1 MALFGEGD
9 EEATG
14 TEADGGAKGDEHGKG
29 GPGAAKKK
37 KVKTEHILIV
47 LGVVGV
53 VLTFIVYKRSSSTAA
68 TTTTAPAS
76 TTTTPSVAGSSG
88 GGGAGA
94 GSYQEQE
101 AESIQSALTGFQT
114 YLSNL
119 SSADVGGTGSGTPSS
134 SSSSTT
140 PLNGTVYTAVTGSG
154 TPSGWGNAGESLF
167 YSLPGGGYAPT
178 AGWSPTTAYSTLPTQ
193 AGGQPLPANST
204 LFTSGPTTQ
213 MTAAT

>member
-1 MALFGEGD
+1 MEL
-9 EEATG
+9 
-14 TEADGGAKGDEHGKG
+14 
-29 GPGAAKKK
+29 
-37 KVKTEHILIV
+37 L
-47 LGVVGV
+47 
-53 VLTFIVYKRSSSTAA
+53 
-68 TTTTAPAS
+68 APAFAESCLPS
-76 TTTTPSVAGSSG
+76 TSVAGSSG

-154 TPSGWGNAGESLF
+154 TPSGWGNAEELESAGESLF